1 MLRTATD
8 KTYSEKK
15 IDRIGDRLAN
25 IESYL
30 KRMPTGSSPSAQGH
44 NTSLTQTPGNAFA
57 SPGAHSVSD
66 SSVILA
72 DPATTTDAIDATTN
86 THSVLA
92 SKVIEQAVGESP
104 IMTQNPALATAL
116 ASLKDMLGKINET
129 PHTTDL
135 NTTLWNRP
143 IDKAAPPS
151 RSEIY
156 EILRKSDSEYDSP
169 LHGRESLTINPDS
182 LFLTFFPVVSI
193 VPLKQRCE
201 SMFNHPKDCSPIR
214 RVLVFG
220 VLFELCMEYSE
231 EGGNVALAQR
241 YSVLTRMFLAKLEKA
256 MAELPL
262 IIKPS
267 TEAVTALII
276 AVSFLLSLSLVVE

>member
-1 MLRTATD
+1 MPIIVSMAQIATD
-8 KTYSEKK
+8 GLCSEKK

-169 LHGRESLTINPDS
+169 TRKGVTDHQSRQFVSDLFPRGFDRASEAEVREHVQPPERLQPYQARTSL
-182 LFLTFFPVVSI
+182 
-193 VPLKQRCE
+193 RC
-201 SMFNHPKDCSPIR
+201 FVR
-214 RVLVFG
+214 ALYG
-220 VLFELCMEYSE
+220 V
-231 EGGNVALAQR
+231 
-241 YSVLTRMFLAKLEKA
+241 
-256 MAELPL
+256 
-262 IIKPS
+262 
-267 TEAVTALII
+267 
-276 AVSFLLSLSLVVE
+276 

>member
-1 MLRTATD
+1 VTPVSIERSAVTKDLHVPIAKVAERYVGPAETKRRNPDRESSSPKSSRYIVHSTARTAAND
-8 KTYSEKK
+8 LDSEKK

-25 IESYL
+25 IEAYL
-30 KRMPTGSSPSAQGH
+30 KRIPTGSSPAAQGY
-44 NTSLTQTPGNAFA
+44 NSSLAQTPGNAFA

-72 DPATTTDAIDATTN
+72 DRAATTDATDATTN

-104 IMTQNPALATAL
+104 VMTQNPALATAL
-116 ASLKDMLGKINET
+116 NSLKDMLGKINET

-156 EILRKSDSEYDSP
+156 EILRKSDSEYNPSA
-169 LHGRESLTINPDS
+169 HRETTNNRSRQS
-182 LFLTFFPVVSI
+182 VS
-193 VPLKQRCE
+193 
-201 SMFNHPKDCSPIR
+201 H
-214 RVLVFG
+214 
-220 VLFELCMEYSE
+220 
-231 EGGNVALAQR
+231 
-241 YSVLTRMFLAKLEKA
+241 
-256 MAELPL
+256 
-262 IIKPS
+262 
-267 TEAVTALII
+267 
-276 AVSFLLSLSLVVE
+276 LLSRGYNNTSEAEV